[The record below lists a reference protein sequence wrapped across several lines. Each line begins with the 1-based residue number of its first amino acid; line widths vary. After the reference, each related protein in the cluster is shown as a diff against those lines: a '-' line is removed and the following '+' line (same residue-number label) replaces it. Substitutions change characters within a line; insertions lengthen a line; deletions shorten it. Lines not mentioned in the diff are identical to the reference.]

1 MAVGFGNGA
10 VGMQEG
16 AVTKPT
22 AASIGK
28 VVAAARKKEYAS
40 YEKYGALADV
50 KEAVQAATMWN
61 YIYTP
66 AEYGSAKHFFII
78 FVYIHMYI
86 YNYPYQRLVS
96 LDDYDRVVL
105 SWDLRC
111 ILTIYFMLMCIISDT
126 ISLNSQSFFQR
137 PFLPVSR
144 QWNFVQGGVN
154 LDWAYVIFDWDN
166 IFATYMTSLDA
177 KEIAYSNFIQ
187 VIRSRTSG
195 NPYPSS
201 HVPP

>member
-28 VVAAARKKEYAS
+28 VVAAARKKEYAT

-66 AEYGSAKHFFII
+66 AEYGSA
-78 FVYIHMYI
+78 
-86 YNYPYQRLVS
+86 
-96 LDDYDRVVL
+96 
-105 SWDLRC
+105 
-111 ILTIYFMLMCIISDT
+111 
-126 ISLNSQSFFQR
+126 
-137 PFLPVSR
+137 
-144 QWNFVQGGVN
+144 
-154 LDWAYVIFDWDN
+154 N
-166 IFATYMTSLDA
+166 IFLLYLYTYICICICICIYICIYITTPTS
-177 KEIAYSNFIQ
+177 
-187 VIRSRTSG
+187 V
-195 NPYPSS
+195 
-201 HVPP
+201 

>member
-28 VVAAARKKEYAS
+28 VVAAARKKEYAT

-78 FVYIHMYI
+78 FIYIHMYMYMYMYIYMYI

-105 SWDLRC
+105 SWDLRF
-111 ILTIYFMLMCIISDT
+111 ILTIHFMLT
-126 ISLNSQSFFQR
+126 
-137 PFLPVSR
+137 
-144 QWNFVQGGVN
+144 
-154 LDWAYVIFDWDN
+154 
-166 IFATYMTSLDA
+166 
-177 KEIAYSNFIQ
+177 
-187 VIRSRTSG
+187 
-195 NPYPSS
+195 
-201 HVPP
+201 